1 MNCPKCGSEFNTV
14 TYESIEVDRCSN
26 CYGLWFDV
34 LEKDDLQAMKGSES
48 IDIGDKSVNGD
59 DQKRRLDCPN
69 CKAAMI
75 TMIDKDQFHI
85 HFENC
90 PVCFG
95 TFFDPGE
102 FRDLKE
108 HTVMERFHQMVET
121 VRSNLN

>member
-14 TYESIEVDRCSN
+14 TYEGIDVDRCSN
-26 CYGLWFDV
+26 CFGLWFDV

-48 IDIGDKSVNGD
+48 IDIGEKSTND
-59 DQKRRLDCPN
+59 NDHEQYLDCPK

-75 TMIDKDQFHI
+75 PMIDKDQFHI

-90 PVCFG
+90 PICFG
-95 TFFDPGE
+95 TFFDAGE

-108 HTVMERFHQMVET
+108 RTVMERFHQMVET
-121 VRSNLN
+121 VRSHL